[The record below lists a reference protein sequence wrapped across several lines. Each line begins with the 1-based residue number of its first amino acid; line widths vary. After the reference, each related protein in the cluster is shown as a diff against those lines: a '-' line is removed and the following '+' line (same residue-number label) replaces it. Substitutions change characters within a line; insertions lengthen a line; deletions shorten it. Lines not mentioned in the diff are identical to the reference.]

1 MVRNRLLAVNIT
13 ITAEYRIL
21 KFFMTF
27 VIGARSIEAD
37 ASKPLDYSDLRS
49 ESYAG
54 LGCWLICAFFGGVCV
69 LIPAT

>member
-1 MVRNRLLAVNIT
+1 
-13 ITAEYRIL
+13 
-21 KFFMTF
+21 MTF

-54 LGCWLICAFFGGVCV
+54 FGCWPICAFFGGVCL